1 MHFFLKKDIRSKL
14 LAKSQDFSMSRHAI
28 ANRAFHIY
36 LDYFLTKRDDAAQN
50 SSAQSQPT
58 ALPKDSLQANASSQD
73 IGPYIFITPN
83 VNSTYLKKII
93 NARLRGKRVSC
104 TKKKIE
110 KLIRIRQELEHPSSK
125 QMLTIMH
132 YIIVHKLGLDK
143 HLTVDPKILEEMD
156 RRITNLQEKGVQNV
170 NLLEAYKLFIFIVMH
185 AGGVF
190 LTRKALNFIRK
201 LAHKNYKEYIGE
213 ESINIRSDINTQ
225 ENCYNR

>member
-1 MHFFLKKDIRSKL
+1 MHFFLEKDTRAKL
-14 LAKSQDFSMSRHAI
+14 LAKSKELGWSRNTIVNNALI
-28 ANRAFHIY
+28 VY
-36 LDYFLTKRDDAAQN
+36 LDDMLTRSDDAAQDSN
-50 SSAQSQPT
+50 AQSQT
-58 ALPKDSLQANASSQD
+58 TELPKDSLQANASSQD

-170 NLLEAYKLFIFIVMH
+170 NLLEAYMLLIFIVMH